1 MLGVNVVVLDDQR
14 RVLLTQREDFEVWCT
29 PGGVIE
35 KGETPAA
42 AGIRETKEETGLDV
56 RLTRFVGVYSRNL
69 WRGDDYHIFVFL
81 AEIIGGTLTPQPE
94 EALQLAFFP
103 LDALPEL
110 LIGQEHRIQAA
121 ASGIGGSIA
130 AEEILPPLSLP
141 NHVSRQ
147 EIYNMRDESGLSR
160 VEFYRQNY
168 PTISKIETP
177 VPYSKPDGEND
188 S

>member
-1 MLGVNVVVLDDQR
+1 MLGVNVVVMDDQR

-56 RLTRFVGVYSRNL
+56 RLTRFVGVYSRQL

-81 AEIIGGTLTPQPE
+81 AEIIGGTLTPQAD
-94 EALQLAFFP
+94 EALQVKFFS
-103 LDALPEL
+103 LDDLPEL
-110 LIGQEHRIQAA
+110 LIGQEHRIRAA
-121 ASGIGGSIA
+121 ADGVGGSIA
-130 AEEILPPLSLP
+130 AEEMIAPSPLPAHL
-141 NHVSRQ
+141 SRQ
-147 EIYNMRDESGLSR
+147 DIYNMRDESHLSR
-160 VEFYRQNY
+160 IEFYRQNY

-177 VPYSKPDGEND
+177 VPYSNGETD